1 MIAVKKIATLLII
14 SIFLSACNRN
24 PKPIAD
30 SRNNDYALYD
40 QNGDFHRL
48 SYYNDHK
55 AIVLFVQGNGCPIV
69 RNALT
74 DFHEIVST
82 YSEKGFVFF
91 MLNSNLQD
99 DREKIKKEALEFGFE
114 VPVLVDSAQLV
125 ADELD
130 ITLTAEAIILHP
142 TTREILYRG
151 PINNRLNSR
160 CKRTSPA
167 KHI

>member
-1 MIAVKKIATLLII
+1 MISLEKIAILLII
-14 SIFLSACNRN
+14 SSFLLACNGN

-30 SRNNDYALYD
+30 SRTSDYALYD
-40 QNGDFHRL
+40 QYGDFHRL

-55 AIVLFVQGNGCPIV
+55 AIVLWVQGNGCPIV
-69 RNALT
+69 RNALI
-74 DFHEIVST
+74 DFDEIVST

-114 VPVLVDSAQLV
+114 VPVLVDSAQLI

-130 ITLTAEAIILHP
+130 INLTAEAIVLHP
-142 TTREILYRG
+142 TTR
-151 PINNRLNSR
+151 
-160 CKRTSPA
+160 
-167 KHI
+167 